1 VAWADFDHDGDVD
14 MVVGTSTA
22 RTCGAAWMG
31 RSVVRVYENI
41 ASEANW
47 TTIRLVGRGPGGAN
61 RAAIGA
67 QVRVTAGSVTQ
78 RRDVQGNWG
87 LAGLGTE
94 LPLHVGL
101 GASCTI
107 DRIEV
112 RWPDAARTVETFTD
126 VRANYALEIVQG
138 AGRVQYLR

>member
-1 VAWADFDHDGDVD
+1 
-14 MVVGTSTA
+14 
-22 RTCGAAWMG
+22 
-31 RSVVRVYENI
+31 
-41 ASEANW
+41 
-47 TTIRLVGRGPGGAN
+47 
-61 RAAIGA
+61 
-67 QVRVTAGSVTQ
+67 VRVTTGPVTQ

-94 LPLHVGL
+94 LPVHVGL
-101 GASCTI
+101 GTNCTL

-126 VRANYALEIVQG
+126 VRASYALEIVQG